1 VNTVSPSSFLP
12 RSDAKEVSGL
22 TSHKKEIS
30 RREFLNR
37 STKAVS
43 SSVVAALAACTT
55 LQEAPARSR
64 SAGMKFGLVTY
75 QWGKDWDLPTILRHC
90 RQIGIP
96 GVELRTQHAH
106 GVESH
111 LTNRQRY
118 EVKIRFDNSPVT
130 LVGLGT
136 NFAFHSPDPEE
147 LQQNIAG
154 AKAYLQLSHDVGG
167 GGVKVK
173 PNALPDGVPPEKTI
187 AQIGQALNELARF
200 GADLGQEVR
209 LEAHGRKTS
218 ALPVMK
224 QIMAVADHPNVGICW
239 NCNRVDT
246 EGEGLEHNFNLVKD
260 RLAATVHIHALDRE
274 DYPYD
279 LFFGLL
285 KEISYRGW
293 LLFEEGR
300 DTPDRIQGL
309 RDQFG
314 LFRQLLPGPET
325 AVSSR

>member
-1 VNTVSPSSFLP
+1 M
-12 RSDAKEVSGL
+12 R
-22 TSHKKEIS
+22 
-30 RREFLNR
+30 
-37 STKAVS
+37 
-43 SSVVAALAACTT
+43 
-55 LQEAPARSR
+55 
-64 SAGMKFGLVTY
+64 FGLVTY

-111 LTNRQRY
+111 LTHRQRY

-218 ALPVMK
+218 PLPVMK
-224 QIMAVADHPNVGICW
+224 QIMAVADHPNAGICW

-260 RLAATVHIHALDRE
+260 RLAATVHIHSLDRE

-285 KEISYRGW
+285 KDINYRGW

-309 RDQFG
+309 RQQSA
-314 LFRQLLPGPET
+314 LFKQMAT
-325 AVSSR
+325 DV